1 MKRTL
6 AFILVALMIASS
18 LCGCKASDGIGGSTT
33 TTTTTTTTTG
43 LTTTTT
49 SASATTTTTTGQ
61 ADDQDIEAE
70 TLREKLLR
78 EIEGVYLEEQK
89 LPEYSTTLGM
99 IELAD
104 TYTEKW
110 KQVADEYYNKIME
123 AEIEEYDE
131 SVQPNYSSDD
141 LHTFVSN
148 MKTSWEKYYQE
159 QCDNY
164 YKVLKANYGPGTIV
178 GPIFANYKY
187 EMQKE
192 WALRI
197 LDIYQQ
203 VA

>member
-1 MKRTL
+1 M
-6 AFILVALMIASS
+6 
-18 LCGCKASDGIGGSTT
+18 
-33 TTTTTTTTTG
+33 
-43 LTTTTT
+43 
-49 SASATTTTTTGQ
+49 
-61 ADDQDIEAE
+61 
-70 TLREKLLR
+70 LLR

-89 LPEYSTTLGM
+89 LPEYSTTIGM
-99 IELAD
+99 IELAN
-104 TYTEKW
+104 TYSEKW

-131 SVQPNYSSDD
+131 SVQPNYSSDA

-197 LDIYQQ
+197 LDI
-203 VA
+203 